1 MTDRG
6 QSGLPWDFRTSDNLE
21 KIASCE
27 SEEAIQKIRHSDE
40 QICPDFAG
48 ARQLAYSRSGKAA
61 QNERVMHLRLEQVVF
76 RNDVP
81 RNSGA

>member
-1 MTDRG
+1 MTDRR

-27 SEEAIQKIRHSDE
+27 SEEAMQKSRHSDE
-40 QICPDFAG
+40 QICPNFAG
-48 ARQLAYSRSGKAA
+48 VGQWAYSRSGIAA
-61 QNERVMHLRLEQVVF
+61 QNERVMHLRLEQAVF